1 VYILGCLIDA
11 LLKKRLADG
20 SQIGVIL
27 KDVCV
32 AVAVYHRVCATST
45 VLQPIV
51 VLPRV

>member
-1 VYILGCLIDA
+1 VYILRCLIDA

-20 SQIGVIL
+20 SQVGEIL

-32 AVAVYHRVCATST
+32 AVAVYRRVCATSIA
-45 VLQPIV
+45 LQPVV